1 MSRSHFEN
9 GHRTSPTG
17 SRPEPRALMK
27 ISLAHSPDSD
37 DAFMF
42 YGLAAGHVAVSGID
56 VEHTLADIETLNRE
70 ALQGRHEI
78 TAISFHAYPYVA
90 ERYALMPCGGS
101 IGDGYGPLLVA
112 REALA
117 PSDVAGCE
125 VAVPGTLT
133 SASLALQLFAPGVRT
148 RVVPFDRILDEVRE
162 GRAKVGLVIHEGQ
175 LTYGGE
181 GLQKVLDLGAWWKQE
196 TGLPLPLG
204 GNAVRRDL
212 GAELMA
218 RLTRLV
224 RETVRYSLAHRAEA
238 LEYAMRFAR
247 RMEPGIADRFV
258 GMWVN
263 DMTLECGER
272 GRRAVQ
278 AFLDRGHAAGVIP
291 TRVVA
296 DFVDA

>member
-1 MSRSHFEN
+1 
-9 GHRTSPTG
+9 
-17 SRPEPRALMK
+17 MK

-42 YGLAAGHVAVSGID
+42 YGLASGHVPTEGLEI
-56 VEHTLADIETLNRE
+56 EHVLSDIETLNRRAME
-70 ALQGRHEI
+70 GTHEI

-90 ERYALMPCGGS
+90 DRYRLMPCGGS

-112 REALA
+112 REPLD
-117 PSDVAGCE
+117 PSAVRGKK

-133 SASLALQLFAPGVRT
+133 TAYLTLKLFAPDVET
-148 RVVPFDRILDEVRE
+148 VVVPFDAVFDEVRA
-162 GRAKVGLVIHEGQ
+162 GRADVALVIHEGQ
-175 LTYGGE
+175 LTYAGS
-181 GLQKVLDLGAWWKQE
+181 GLHKVLDLGAWWKKE

-212 GAELMA
+212 DEALA
-218 RLTRLV
+218 RRLTSLV
-224 RETVRYSLAHRAEA
+224 RQTVRYSLAHRKEA
-238 LEYAMRFAR
+238 LEYAMQFAR
-247 RMEPGIADRFV
+247 GMQDGVADMFV

-263 DMTLECGER
+263 EMTVDCGEL

-278 AFLDRGHAAGVIP
+278 ELLDRGHAAGIIP
-291 TRVVA
+291 RRVSI

>member
-1 MSRSHFEN
+1 
-9 GHRTSPTG
+9 
-17 SRPEPRALMK
+17 MK

-42 YGLAAGHVAVSGID
+42 YGLAAGHVRAFGLE
-56 VEHTLADIETLNRE
+56 VEHTLTDIETLNRHAME
-70 ALQGRHEI
+70 GRHEV

-90 ERYALMPCGGS
+90 DRYALMPCGGS

-112 REALA
+112 RERLH
-117 PSDVAGCE
+117 PSDVASRE

-133 SASLALQLFAPGVRT
+133 SAFLALRLFAPGVRT
-148 RVVPFDRILDEVRE
+148 RVVPFDRILDEVRD
-162 GRAKVGLVIHEGQ
+162 GRAEVGLVIHEGQ
-175 LTYGGE
+175 LTYGGA
-181 GLQKVLDLGAWWKQE
+181 GLHRVLDLGAWWKEE

-204 GNAVRRDL
+204 ANAVRRDL

-224 RETVRYSLAHRAEA
+224 RDTVCYSLAHRPEA
-238 LEYAMRFAR
+238 LAYAMRFSR
-247 RMEPGIADRFV
+247 GMETDVADRFV

-263 DMTLECGER
+263 DMTMECGER

-278 AFLDRGHAAGVIP
+278 TLFDRGHAAGVIP
-291 TRVVA
+291 KRVVA
-296 DFVDA
+296 DFVEA

>member
-1 MSRSHFEN
+1 MR
-9 GHRTSPTG
+9 
-17 SRPEPRALMK
+17 

-42 YGLAAGHVAVSGID
+42 YGLARGHVATDGLSVD
-56 VEHTLADIETLNRE
+56 HVLQDIESLNQAARE
-70 ALQGRHEI
+70 GRHEV

-112 REALA
+112 REGLDPA
-117 PSDVAGCE
+117 DIE
-125 VAVPGTLT
+125 RRRVAVPGLLT
-133 SASLALQLFAPGVRT
+133 SAYLALKLFAPRVEAQ
-148 RVVPFDRILDEVRE
+148 VVPFHLILDEVRE
-162 GRAKVGLVIHEGQ
+162 GRADVGLIIHEGQ
-175 LTYGGE
+175 LTYAGQ
-181 GLQKVLDLGAWWKQE
+181 GLQKVLDLGAWWKDE

-212 GAELMA
+212 GPEMVG

-224 RETVRYSLAHRAEA
+224 RETVRYSLGHRAEA
-238 LEYAMRFAR
+238 LAYAMEFAR
-247 RMEPGIADRFV
+247 GMDPRVADRFV

-263 DMTLECGER
+263 EMTLDCGER

-278 AFLDRGHAAGVIP
+278 LFLDRGFEAGIIP
-291 TRVVA
+291 RRVRA
-296 DFVDA
+296 EFVEA

>member
-1 MSRSHFEN
+1 MQI
-9 GHRTSPTG
+9 TV
-17 SRPEPRALMK
+17 
-27 ISLAHSPDSD
+27 AHSPDSD

-42 YGLAAGHVAVSGID
+42 YGLAKGHVPSEGLD
-56 VEHTLADIETLNRE
+56 VRHVLCDIETLNRE
-70 ALQGRHEI
+70 AQRGTYEV

-112 REALA
+112 REALDPRA
-117 PSDVAGCE
+117 LAGRR

-133 SASLALQLFAPGVRT
+133 SAYLALKLFAPEART
-148 RVVPFDRILDEVRE
+148 HVVPFDQILDEVQA
-162 GRAKVGLVIHEGQ
+162 GRADVGLIIHEGQ
-175 LTYGGE
+175 LTYGGF
-181 GLQKVLDLGAWWKQE
+181 GLHKLLDLGAWWLAE

-212 GAELMA
+212 GADLMA

-224 RETVRYSLAHRAEA
+224 RATVRHSLDNRAAA
-238 LEYAMRFAR
+238 LEYAMSFAR
-247 RMEPGIADRFV
+247 GMDPAVADRFV

-278 AFLDRGHAAGVIP
+278 TLLDRGHAAGLIP
-291 TRVVA
+291 TRVAV
-296 DFVDA
+296 DFVEA

>member
-1 MSRSHFEN
+1 VK
-9 GHRTSPTG
+9 
-17 SRPEPRALMK
+17 L
-27 ISLAHSPDSD
+27 SLAHSPDSD

-42 YGLAAGHVAVSGID
+42 YGLASGQVPADGLEIAHV
-56 VEHTLADIETLNRE
+56 LKDIQTLNEE
-70 ALQGRHEI
+70 ARRGVHEI

-90 ERYALMPCGGS
+90 DRYALMPCGGS

-112 REALA
+112 REPLA
-117 PSDVAGCE
+117 AAQVAGKM

-133 SASLALQLFAPGVRT
+133 TAYLALRLFAPGART

-162 GRAKVGLVIHEGQ
+162 GRADVGLVIHEGQ
-175 LTYGGE
+175 LTYGGQ
-181 GLQKVLDLGAWWKQE
+181 GLHKVADLGAWWKDE

-212 GAELMA
+212 GEDLMR

-238 LEYAMRFAR
+238 LAYAMSFAR
-247 RMEPGIADRFV
+247 GMDRGIADRFV

-263 DMTLECGER
+263 EMTLDCGER

-278 AFLDRGHAAGVIP
+278 ELLDRGHAAGVIP
-291 TRVVA
+291 AAVRA
-296 DFVDA
+296 DFVAA